1 MAVVAS
7 VAVLFEAIPLLR
19 GGVGNVA
26 YFFLWIAA
34 LSVVGLRAGAWSGN
48 NDLMGVDLVI
58 PGILSA
64 CGAAFPGCATSKEFS
79 MGFNL
84 GSKAVL
90 NLTTFRWEGVH
101 WTPEIVI
108 GRSMWVVL
116 ALGMAFL
123 ASAFFH
129 RFDPARQGR
138 KGATPSP
145 AESSEPEVSPLRPA
159 TLAITLG
166 RLAPASRR
174 FRFGGMVMAELRLAL
189 KGLSWLWYAVA
200 GGLIIGGL
208 VSPVAVSRG
217 LLIAAWIWPILIWS
231 AMGTRESR
239 LGTDQVVFSTAHPLR
254 RQLTACWVAGVV
266 VAVMTG
272 SGTAA
277 RLLVARDRAGLAAW
291 TVGALFIPA
300 LALALGV
307 WSGSSKLFE
316 VVYTLLWYIGPVNR
330 VAELDYTGAASATSG
345 LSTRWVFLAVTLAL
359 VALSFAGR
367 KRQLQD

>member
-1 MAVVAS
+1 
-7 VAVLFEAIPLLR
+7 
-19 GGVGNVA
+19 
-26 YFFLWIAA
+26 
-34 LSVVGLRAGAWSGN
+34 
-48 NDLMGVDLVI
+48 
-58 PGILSA
+58 
-64 CGAAFPGCATSKEFS
+64 
-79 MGFNL
+79 
-84 GSKAVL
+84 
-90 NLTTFRWEGVH
+90 
-101 WTPEIVI
+101 
-108 GRSMWVVL
+108 
-116 ALGMAFL
+116 
-123 ASAFFH
+123 
-129 RFDPARQGR
+129 
-138 KGATPSP
+138 
-145 AESSEPEVSPLRPA
+145 
-159 TLAITLG
+159 
-166 RLAPASRR
+166 
-174 FRFGGMVMAELRLAL
+174 MVMAELRLAL